1 MNQKVFCF
9 FIMLLCLVSC
19 PFLFSYPDDVLCWHV
34 FGYMAALALYISI
47 LEQQEKYDAA
57 LEVLSGDLGSLLGR
71 EEDKLRLQVIWIGF
85 LGQCLLIAICL
96 FRLQISINFIYL
108 STFHFTITNTIWQR
122 LCSLFQACHCNL
134 QIDYLLSL
142 LYNLELIPMEALT
155 NSEFGKPLQY

>member
-1 MNQKVFCF
+1 
-9 FIMLLCLVSC
+9 
-19 PFLFSYPDDVLCWHV
+19 
-34 FGYMAALALYISI
+34 MAALALYISI

-71 EEDKLRLQVIWIGF
+71 EEDKLRLQVIRIGF

-96 FRLQISINFIYL
+96 FRLQISINYIYL

-155 NSEFGKPLQY
+155 N